1 MRSPAAWQFG
11 EMDYRRNY
19 RSAAIAFADLVSRI
33 PPAAL
38 DGPGLG
44 EWTLRDLLG
53 HTVSSALRQVPPV
66 LAAPAPTLL
75 VPAPEAYFALARVA
89 PAELVAAARKAS
101 TDDARATGAALG
113 EDPAGVV
120 SGYIGQATAALA
132 GASDDDLV
140 ETPAGGMRVQDWL
153 PTRTFELVVHASDAA
168 VAAGLPIGFDHE
180 TLASTA
186 ALAARIGSALGQG
199 LPVIRALTGRASLP
213 TDFSV
218 I

>member
-1 MRSPAAWQFG
+1 
-11 EMDYRRNY
+11 MDYRRNY

-53 HTVSSALRQVPPV
+53 HTVSSALRQVPTV
-66 LAAPAPTLL
+66 LADRAPTLL

-89 PAELVAAARKAS
+89 PADLVAAVRRAS

-113 EDPAGVV
+113 DDPADAV
-120 SGYIGQATAALA
+120 SGYIGKATAALA
-132 GASDDDLV
+132 GVSDDDLV
-140 ETPAGGMRVQDWL
+140 VTPAGGMRVQDWL

-168 VAAGLPIGFDHE
+168 VAAGLPIGFDHD
-180 TLASTA
+180 TLASAT
-186 ALAARIGSALGQG
+186 ALAARIAAAVGQG
-199 LPVIRALTGRASLP
+199 VPILRALTGRAPLP

-218 I
+218 V

>member
-1 MRSPAAWQFG
+1 
-11 EMDYRRNY
+11 MDYRRNY

-53 HTVSSALRQVPPV
+53 HTVSSALRQVPTV
-66 LAAPAPTLL
+66 LADRAPTLL

-89 PAELVAAARKAS
+89 PADLVAAVRAAS
-101 TDDARATGAALG
+101 TDDARATGATLG
-113 EDPAGVV
+113 DDPAEAV
-120 SGYIGQATAALA
+120 SGYIGKATAALA
-132 GASDDDLV
+132 GVGDDDLV
-140 ETPAGGMRVQDWL
+140 ATPAGGMRVEDWL

-168 VAAGLPIGFDHE
+168 VAAGLPIGFDHD

-186 ALAARIGSALGQG
+186 ALAARIAVAVGQG
-199 LPVIRALTGRASLP
+199 IPVIRALTGRAALP
-213 TDFSV
+213 TGFTV
-218 I
+218 V